1 MQCMTR
7 GYGLRG
13 AAMAVLLALSVAL
26 GACGNAPGANGA
38 AQTATRVTLVG
49 ASTISPLLAEIAKV
63 YEQQHP
69 GLRIEVQA
77 GGSARGVLDVRS
89 GAADIGMVSRKL
101 APDEKDLESV
111 LIGMDGIAMIVNRAN
126 PVASFTRDDIIGIYT
141 GRIANWK
148 QLGGADQRI
157 LVVSKAEGRS
167 TLEIFSHYF
176 GLPYRDISAQVI
188 IGDNQQGIETVARS
202 PAAIAYVSIGT
213 AEYEAQHGSAIR
225 LVPLDGH
232 VPTTAAVAAGSYPIS
247 RELNLVYKPTLS
259 APLRAFVAF
268 AHSDAVTDLVR
279 RQYFV
284 PVGPH

>member
-1 MQCMTR
+1 MKSMTSGFGWR
-7 GYGLRG
+7 G
-13 AAMAVLLALSVAL
+13 MASAGLLALLAIP
-26 GACGNAPGANGA
+26 GGCGGGNAPAANGA
-38 AQTATRVTLVG
+38 ARVTVVG

-69 GLRIEVQA
+69 GMRIEVQA

-89 GAADIGMVSRKL
+89 GAADIGMVSRRL

-111 LIGMDGIAMIVNRAN
+111 LIGMDGIAIIVNRAN
-126 PVASFTRDDIIGIYT
+126 PVAGFTRDDIIGIYS
-141 GRIANWK
+141 GRIRNWK
-148 QLGGADQRI
+148 ELGGADLPI

-176 GLPYRDISAQVI
+176 GLPYRNISAQVI

-213 AEYEAQHGSAIR
+213 AEYEAEHGSAIR

-232 VPTTAAVAAGSYPIS
+232 VPTTAAVASGNYPIS
-247 RELNLVYKPTLS
+247 RELNLVYQPTLS

-268 AHSDAVTDLVR
+268 AHSDAVTGLVR
-279 RQYFV
+279 KQYFV
-284 PVGPH
+284 PVGPR